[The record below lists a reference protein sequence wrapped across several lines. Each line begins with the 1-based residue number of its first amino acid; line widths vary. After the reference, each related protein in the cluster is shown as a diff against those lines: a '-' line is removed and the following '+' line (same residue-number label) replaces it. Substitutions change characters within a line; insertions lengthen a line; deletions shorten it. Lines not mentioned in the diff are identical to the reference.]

1 MVVPASMISIC
12 ADVTSPFMLITLL
25 FVLGSESESVL
36 PVPNGYRFSPDSEM
50 TVYNPVSI
58 GFFFQNG
65 CIFDNYWEATGL
77 STLVVKLAKDF
88 NLMSILKDGDTFLNK
103 SSFINFDISSI
114 GSSNLS
120 ASSVIALAYYSG
132 YLTIQ
137 GVPEFDRNTYIL
149 GFPNLEIRS
158 TFTDSLI
165 MRFIGNDDIRAS
177 WLMALR
183 TACYGGDED
192 GVERCMRDY
201 YAAFPYDAFPK
212 GREKNYQIAFNA
224 VFVMLSVPNDFEK
237 RTYRGRIDS
246 VVAAGK
252 HLWIFELKVD
262 GSADDALKQIEEKD
276 YAGRYAYLRKQGI
289 TIHKIGLSISS
300 ETREIAEWKCVTCS
314 DVL

>member
-1 MVVPASMISIC
+1 MISIC

-137 GVPEFDRNTYIL
+137 
-149 GFPNLEIRS
+149 
-158 TFTDSLI
+158 
-165 MRFIGNDDIRAS
+165 
-177 WLMALR
+177 
-183 TACYGGDED
+183 
-192 GVERCMRDY
+192 
-201 YAAFPYDAFPK
+201 
-212 GREKNYQIAFNA
+212 
-224 VFVMLSVPNDFEK
+224 
-237 RTYRGRIDS
+237 
-246 VVAAGK
+246 
-252 HLWIFELKVD
+252 
-262 GSADDALKQIEEKD
+262 
-276 YAGRYAYLRKQGI
+276 
-289 TIHKIGLSISS
+289 
-300 ETREIAEWKCVTCS
+300 
-314 DVL
+314 